1 MWRGLRNEC
10 HHKSC
15 QFFYITLRVGTP
27 EEIQLM
33 FKRMDVERKRSLD
46 EIIQLVY
53 FMRGSVQYR
62 DMMNMTLIERQAIS
76 EFIEKRLEAESKKM
90 YPIY

>member
-1 MWRGLRNEC
+1 
-10 HHKSC
+10 
-15 QFFYITLRVGTP
+15 
-27 EEIQLM
+27 M